1 MSKVL
6 GVPTP
11 YKVHL
16 HPWPTR
22 FRGPIYTRPVFS
34 FPVIAQTQDVIIP
47 SQTQVSGL
55 GAWDT
60 GRGIFRPQVRGGGI
74 FDGNLSGLGDNT
86 AQYPWGAYSE
96 DTKKLQEVT
105 NVSLA
110 AAGYCPIAV
119 DGKLGPATCGARNRL
134 TIDGEAVF
142 KNPDACEGKTTVL
155 PKKKSEGCGG
165 KVPAPGAPLS
175 PAPAAQPMM
184 MSAGMTG
191 STKRAIAFLVGGVA
205 VIGGV
210 YFLKKRMKR

>member
-16 HPWPTR
+16 YPWPTR

-34 FPVIAQTQDVIIP
+34 FPVIAQTADVIIP
-47 SQTQVSGL
+47 SQEQLNGL

-60 GRGIFRPQVRGGGI
+60 GRGIFKPQVRGGGI
-74 FDGNLSGLGDNT
+74 FDGNISGLGDD
-86 AQYPWGAYSE
+86 ASQYPWGQVSE
-96 DTKKLQEVT
+96 ATKKLQETT
-105 NVSLA
+105 NVALN
-110 AAGYCPIAV
+110 AAGYCPLTV
-119 DGKLGPATCGARNRL
+119 DGKLGPATCGARDRL
-134 TIDGEAVF
+134 TIETNAIF
-142 KNPDACEGKTTVL
+142 KNPDTCQGQTI

-165 KVPAPGAPLS
+165 KAPPPGAPLTPMS
-175 PAPAAQPMM
+175 PAPATPMM

-191 STKRAIAFLVGGVA
+191 STKRALAFLAGGVA
-205 VIGGV
+205 VVGAV